1 MASAWT
7 DYKFSTNIDEWRTF
21 LTSGSSSFTM
31 KIYSSSGKA
40 PTSII
45 FAYNNEQN
53 EVEWEETPMGYCYSH
68 QVKTLTT
75 TSLSIAMRHQGKTII
90 IAMFKK
96 S

>member
-7 DYKFSTNIDEWRTF
+7 DYKFSTNIDEWRSF
-21 LTSGSSSFTM
+21 LASGSSSFTM

-53 EVEWEETPMGYCYSH
+53 EVEWEETSNGYCY
-68 QVKTLTT
+68 T
-75 TSLSIAMRHQGKTII
+75 HQGKLYPLLTL
-90 IAMFKK
+90 
-96 S
+96 SR